1 MVVPIIDYIIAALS
15 HIFNHSF
22 VSSTFPSCWKGAP
35 VFPLLKKSNK
45 SDYSDFRLIS
55 ILAFL
60 SKVCR
65 VHQQLISFFSL
76 NNLLNPFQSS
86 FWGGGHSTVIVLVKI
101 SDVIRHAMD
110 DQKLT
115 VLTLLDFSNAID
127 TVDFAKLLSV
137 LVSFNISPTII
148 DWFQSYLYGHRQRL
162 IVQDTFS
169 DWGNVFGGVSQGGV

>member
-1 MVVPIIDYIIAALS
+1 
-15 HIFNHSF
+15 
-22 VSSTFPSCWKGAP
+22 
-35 VFPLLKKSNK
+35 
-45 SDYSDFRLIS
+45 
-55 ILAFL
+55 
-60 SKVCR
+60 
-65 VHQQLISFFSL
+65 
-76 NNLLNPFQSS
+76 
-86 FWGGGHSTVIVLVKI
+86 
-101 SDVIRHAMD
+101 MD